1 MFVVSVKTGKRRMIL
16 ALAAV
21 LVILTAALAAGKL
34 LGGAQAAQSLPAG
47 ETNEQRLAFLLGYGW
62 EADTEA
68 VEVREI
74 TIPDV
79 FDDVYLK
86 YNEVQ
91 KAQGM
96 DLERYRGKTC
106 RQWIYNVTNYPA
118 QGTVRASLL
127 VLDGKIIGGDLSSTE
142 LDGFLCAFNGEGAE
156 LPWSV
161 PSEIPETAS
170 SASTGE
176 TASSEAAVTSEPA
189 ASAVSSGTESAV
201 SAAEAAA
208 EPIPDDAWPID

>member
-118 QGTVRASLL
+118 QGTVHASLL

-170 SASTGE
+170 SAYTCE

>member
-118 QGTVRASLL
+118 QGTVHASLL

-161 PSEIPETAS
+161 PSEIPDTAS

-176 TASSEAAVTSEPA
+176 TAPSEPA

>member
-118 QGTVRASLL
+118 QGTVHASLL

-170 SASTGE
+170 SASTSE
-176 TASSEAAVTSEPA
+176 TASSEAA

>member
-118 QGTVRASLL
+118 QGTVHASLL

-161 PSEIPETAS
+161 S
-170 SASTGE
+170 
-176 TASSEAAVTSEPA
+176 SEPA

-208 EPIPDDAWPID
+208 EPIPDDARPID

>member
-118 QGTVRASLL
+118 QGTVHASLL
-127 VLDGKIIGGDLSSTE
+127 VLDGKIIGCDLSSTE

-161 PSEIPETAS
+161 S
-170 SASTGE
+170 
-176 TASSEAAVTSEPA
+176 SEPA

>member
-118 QGTVRASLL
+118 QGTVHASLL

-161 PSEIPETAS
+161 SSEASETAS

-176 TASSEAAVTSEPA
+176 TASSEATVTSEPA

>member
-118 QGTVRASLL
+118 QGTVHASLL

-161 PSEIPETAS
+161 S
-170 SASTGE
+170 
-176 TASSEAAVTSEPA
+176 SEPA

>member
-91 KAQGM
+91 KAQDM

-118 QGTVRASLL
+118 QGTVHASLL

>member
-34 LGGAQAAQSLPAG
+34 LSGAQAAQSLPAG

-62 EADTEA
+62 KADTEA

-118 QGTVRASLL
+118 QGTVHASLL

-161 PSEIPETAS
+161 PSEVPETAS

>member
-74 TIPDV
+74 TIPDM

-118 QGTVRASLL
+118 QGTVHASLL

-161 PSEIPETAS
+161 S
-170 SASTGE
+170 
-176 TASSEAAVTSEPA
+176 SEPA

>member
-74 TIPDV
+74 TIPDM

-96 DLERYRGKTC
+96 DLERYRGKAC

-118 QGTVRASLL
+118 QGTVHASLL

-161 PSEIPETAS
+161 S
-170 SASTGE
+170 
-176 TASSEAAVTSEPA
+176 SEPA

>member
-118 QGTVRASLL
+118 QGTVHASLL

-170 SASTGE
+170 SASTSE
-176 TASSEAAVTSEPA
+176 TASSEPA

>member
-118 QGTVRASLL
+118 QGTVHASLL

-161 PSEIPETAS
+161 SSEAPETAS
-170 SASTGE
+170 SVSSSEA
-176 TASSEAAVTSEPA
+176 ASSEAAVTSEPA

>member
-118 QGTVRASLL
+118 QGTVHASLL

-170 SASTGE
+170 SVSTSE
-176 TASSEAAVTSEPA
+176 TASSEPA

>member
-1 MFVVSVKTGKRRMIL
+1 MFVVSVKTGKKRMIL
-16 ALAAV
+16 VLAAV

-47 ETNEQRLAFLLGYGW
+47 ETNEQRLAFLQGYGW

-86 YNEVQ
+86 YNVVQ

-96 DLERYRGKTC
+96 DLEPYAGKTC

-118 QGTVRASLL
+118 QGTVHASLL
-127 VLDGKIIGGDLSSTE
+127 VFDGKIIGGDLSSTE

-161 PSEIPETAS
+161 SSEIPETAS
-170 SASTGE
+170 SVSTSE
-176 TASSEAAVTSEPA
+176 TVSSEPAVTSEPA

>member
-91 KAQGM
+91 KAHGM

-118 QGTVRASLL
+118 QGTVHASLL

-161 PSEIPETAS
+161 S
-170 SASTGE
+170 
-176 TASSEAAVTSEPA
+176 SEPA

>member
-1 MFVVSVKTGKRRMIL
+1 MFVVSVKPGKRRMIL

-21 LVILTAALAAGKL
+21 LVILTAALAAGKF

-118 QGTVRASLL
+118 QGTVHASLL

-161 PSEIPETAS
+161 S
-170 SASTGE
+170 
-176 TASSEAAVTSEPA
+176 SEPA

>member
-118 QGTVRASLL
+118 QGTVHASLL

-176 TASSEAAVTSEPA
+176 TASSEAA

>member
-21 LVILTAALAAGKL
+21 LVMLTAALAAGKL

-118 QGTVRASLL
+118 QGTVHASLL

-161 PSEIPETAS
+161 S
-170 SASTGE
+170 
-176 TASSEAAVTSEPA
+176 SEPA

>member
-47 ETNEQRLAFLLGYGW
+47 ETNEQRLAFLLGDGW

-118 QGTVRASLL
+118 QGTVHASLL

>member
-118 QGTVRASLL
+118 QGTVHASLL

-176 TASSEAAVTSEPA
+176 TASSEPA

>member
-34 LGGAQAAQSLPAG
+34 LGGAQVAQSLPAG

-118 QGTVRASLL
+118 QGTVHASLL

-161 PSEIPETAS
+161 S
-170 SASTGE
+170 
-176 TASSEAAVTSEPA
+176 SEPA

>member
-118 QGTVRASLL
+118 QGTVHASLL

-208 EPIPDDAWPID
+208 EPIPDGAWPID

>member
-34 LGGAQAAQSLPAG
+34 LGGAQAAQSLAAG

-118 QGTVRASLL
+118 QGTVHASLL

>member
-118 QGTVRASLL
+118 QGTVHASLL

-161 PSEIPETAS
+161 S
-170 SASTGE
+170 SG
-176 TASSEAAVTSEPA
+176 PA

>member
-118 QGTVRASLL
+118 QGTVHASLL

-170 SASTGE
+170 SVSSSEA
-176 TASSEAAVTSEPA
+176 ASSEAAVTSEPA

>member
-1 MFVVSVKTGKRRMIL
+1 MFVVSVKTGKKRMIL
-16 ALAAV
+16 VLAAV

-118 QGTVRASLL
+118 QGTVHASLL

>member
-118 QGTVRASLL
+118 QGTVHASLL

-161 PSEIPETAS
+161 S
-170 SASTGE
+170 
-176 TASSEAAVTSEPA
+176 SEPA

-208 EPIPDDAWPID
+208 EPIPADAWPID

>member
-1 MFVVSVKTGKRRMIL
+1 MFVVSVKTGKKRMIL

-21 LVILTAALAAGKL
+21 LVVLTAALVAGKL

-47 ETNEQRLAFLLGYGW
+47 ETNEQRLAFLSGYGW
-62 EADTEA
+62 EADPEA

-74 TIPDV
+74 QIPST
-79 FDDVYLK
+79 FDDVYLQ

-96 DLERYRGKTC
+96 NLEPYRGKTC

-118 QGTVRASLL
+118 QGTVHASLL
-127 VLDGKIIGGDLSSTE
+127 VLDGNIIGGDLSSTE

-156 LPWSV
+156 LPWSLS
-161 PSEIPETAS
+161 SETGDTAS
-170 SASTGE
+170 SAASSAIVSSE
-176 TASSEAAVTSEPA
+176 TAG
-189 ASAVSSGTESAV
+189 SAVSSGSESAV

>member
-118 QGTVRASLL
+118 QGTVHASLL

-161 PSEIPETAS
+161 S
-170 SASTGE
+170 
-176 TASSEAAVTSEPA
+176 SEPA
-189 ASAVSSGTESAV
+189 ASAVSSGTEGAV

>member
-118 QGTVRASLL
+118 QGTVHASLL

>member
-118 QGTVRASLL
+118 QGTVHASLL

-170 SASTGE
+170 SASTSE

>member
-86 YNEVQ
+86 CNEVQ

-118 QGTVRASLL
+118 QGTVHASLL

-161 PSEIPETAS
+161 S
-170 SASTGE
+170 
-176 TASSEAAVTSEPA
+176 SEPA

>member
-118 QGTVRASLL
+118 QGTVHASLL

-189 ASAVSSGTESAV
+189 TSAVSSGTESAV

>member
-1 MFVVSVKTGKRRMIL
+1 MLFRS
-16 ALAAV
+16 
-21 LVILTAALAAGKL
+21 
-34 LGGAQAAQSLPAG
+34 
-47 ETNEQRLAFLLGYGW
+47 
-62 EADTEA
+62 
-68 VEVREI
+68 
-74 TIPDV
+74 
-79 FDDVYLK
+79 YLK

-118 QGTVRASLL
+118 QGTVHASLL